1 MADNMIR
8 IGADVS
14 GVETGVAKAKKS
26 IHSLTVSVEQ
36 GGRRI
41 SAGMKPAADG
51 AAAAAA
57 GFEAADKRVERSL
70 KSMERAI
77 QRDIAMKEAGER
89 GTRRY
94 YEALAAQRGIPTA
107 ALNPFL
113 SQLDKVNGKV
123 RAGGI
128 SIAQFN
134 NALRQT
140 PAQMTDI
147 VTQLAGG
154 QNPMLIMLQQ
164 GGQLRD
170 MYGGFGNM
178 YKGLSS
184 VVTPTRLLFGSAAVA
199 AGTLAYALYQGAE
212 ESRAFRRAVILS
224 GEAAGVSAGQMQA
237 AAQNAGDITGRYTE
251 AREAVLALAS
261 SGRVAGENFESF
273 ARSIALQ
280 SEATG
285 KSVEQL
291 AAEYT
296 AIADDPLKAVARFS
310 ATYKTLNAD
319 VYEQVKALQQQGRE
333 QEAVELVQRKYAAET
348 EVMAQKVVAD
358 LGLIESAWKGIK
370 DAAAGAWDGIKSF
383 GRTGTTEEQ
392 LEKAQRELD
401 FMRKAYGPDMS
412 GSLFPSRAQA
422 QILKQESVVVAL
434 QARKAREDAEAAA
447 AGKRQQQNKNQTEGR
462 AAQDAIAERYA
473 TRDEQ
478 KQRAH
483 RENDKALEKALDGLT
498 DPKKR
503 QAAINKHARN
513 RRRINESYADKRG
526 RRGKSKT
533 EKAKFTV
540 NKTVLSQAAQ
550 FDYAGLEKRYGLP
563 KNLLAAL
570 SMQESRGNPNAR
582 SSVGAHGAF
591 QFMPA
596 TARQYRVNTA
606 SIASSADGAARK
618 MSDLLQRYK
627 GDLGKALTAYHSG
640 EGNVDKGRIGPV
652 GRKYAPEVMARM
664 GWLAGGKGE
673 ISDDPR
679 RNFVDIP
686 ISGYEKWS
694 EDFNRRA
701 AEAEAKR
708 ALEILNGNRAIG
720 EQLKLL
726 SDPTFSEWTLKQQA
740 DARARAEQADAQEDL
755 RRVSERYA
763 ETAKSMLDGQK
774 EEADQ
779 RLFEISLIGKTR
791 EEIERLTLARL
802 WDKQIAAAQKEGVP
816 SDVLAMLEQGKAE
829 GLDALTGMQRKRR
842 ESDNDWQAGLKDGI
856 TEYIE
861 SFGSMREQ
869 MENATVQTFEKMGD
883 ALAEFVAT
891 GKLDFR
897 SLTVSILQDLSK
909 MMIKMALFNAMKAAG
924 ESMSKSGGT
933 WGAVGSAI
941 VSAFGKKDGGIVQRF
956 SNGGAVWGAGTATSD
971 SIPAMLSNGEFVIN
985 AASTRRH
992 RALLEAINKN
1002 RYASG
1007 GVVGGVPSP
1016 ALFGTKPA
1024 GGLTVNLTVNVE
1036 NGGGDTEQ
1044 QVRQGVEAGMREAMR
1059 QIAKAEIADSW
1070 RIGNISHTAA
1080 KAV

>member
-107 ALNPFL
+107 ALNPVL

-178 YKGLSS
+178 FKGLSS
-184 VVTPTRLLFGSAAVA
+184 VITPARLLFGGAAAA

-237 AAQNAGDITGRYTE
+237 AAQNAGDITSRYTE

-261 SGRVAGENFESF
+261 SGRVAGENFEAF
-273 ARSIALQ
+273 ARSIVLQ

-348 EVMAQKVVAD
+348 EVMSKKVVAD
-358 LGLIESAWKGIK
+358 LGLIESAWKRIGET
-370 DAAAGAWDGIKSF
+370 ASGAWDNIKSI
-383 GRTGTTEEQ
+383 GRTDTTEEQ
-392 LEKAQRELD
+392 LARAQRELKV
-401 FMRKAYGPDMS
+401 MRMGYGASDS
-412 GSLFPSRAQA
+412 EFGWTQTPSSAQLLTKESEVLA
-422 QILKQESVVVAL
+422 LK
-434 QARKAREDAEAAA
+434 ARKAREDAAAAA
-447 AGKRQQQNKNQTEGR
+447 AGKRQQEVKNQVDGLR
-462 AAQDAIAERYA
+462 SLDAVSERYA
-473 TRDEQ
+473 TREQ
-478 KQRAH
+478 QRQRAL
-483 RENDKALEKALDGLT
+483 RENDEARKKALDGIT
-498 DPKKR
+498 DAKKR
-503 QAAINKHARN
+503 QAIIDRHAANARL
-513 RRRINESYADKRG
+513 INESYADKKG

-533 EKAKFTV
+533 EKEKFTV

-591 QFMPA
+591 QFMPD

-627 GDLGKALTAYHSG
+627 GDLVKALTAYHSG
-640 EGNVDKGRIGPV
+640 EGNVDRGRIGPI

-664 GWLAGGKGE
+664 SWLAGGKGE

-679 RNFVDIP
+679 RDFVDIP
-686 ISGYEKWS
+686 ISGYEKWH

-726 SDPTFSEWTLKQQA
+726 SDPTFGEWTLEQQA
-740 DARARAEQADAQEDL
+740 AARALAEQADEQEDL

-816 SDVLAMLEQGKAE
+816 SDVLTNLNQGKDDSM
-829 GLDALTGMQRKRR
+829 GLLSETQRKRR

-869 MENATVQTFEKMGD
+869 MENGTVQTFEKMGD

-909 MMIKMALFNAMKAAG
+909 MMIKMAIVQAMKAAV
-924 ESMSKSGGT
+924 GGYAEGGVVGGGFAT
-933 WGAVGSAI
+933 GGYTGAG
-941 VSAFGKKDGGIVQRF
+941 GKYEPAGIVHKGEVVFSQRDVR
-956 SNGGAVWGAGTATSD
+956 NHGGVAAVERLRLRG
-971 SIPAMLSNGEFVIN
+971 
-985 AASTRRH
+985 
-992 RALLEAINKN
+992 
-1002 RYASG
+1002 YADG
-1007 GVVGGVPSP
+1007 GVVGGVPFP
-1016 ALFGTKPA
+1016 ALFGAKPA

-1044 QVRQGVEAGMREAMR
+1044 QVRQGVETGMREAMR

-1070 RIGNISHTAA
+1070 RIGNISHNAA

>member
-8 IGADVS
+8 IGVDAS
-14 GVETGVAKAKKS
+14 GVEAGVEKAKKS
-26 IHSLTVSVEQ
+26 IKSLGQAAQQ
-36 GGRRI
+36 GGRQA

-51 AAAAAA
+51 AAAAAS
-57 GFEAADKRVERSL
+57 GFEEANRRMERSL
-70 KSMERAI
+70 KSMQNAI

-107 ALNPFL
+107 ALNPYL

-178 YKGLSS
+178 FRGLSS
-184 VVTPTRLLFGSAAVA
+184 VITPARLLFGGAAAA

-237 AAQNAGDITGRYTE
+237 AAQNAGDITSRYAE

-261 SGRVAGENFESF
+261 SGRVAGENFEAF
-273 ARSIALQ
+273 ARSIVLQ
-280 SEATG
+280 SEVTG

-383 GRTGTTEEQ
+383 GREKTTEELLKEAEAQ
-392 LEKAQRELD
+392 LEA
-401 FMRKAYGPDMS
+401 MRRPGYGSDMG
-412 GSLFPSRAQA
+412 GSPFPAASQA
-422 QILKQESVVVAL
+422 QILTQESLVVAL
-434 QARKAREDAEAAA
+434 QARKAREDADAAA

-473 TRDEQ
+473 TREQ
-478 KQRAH
+478 QRQRAL
-483 RENDKALEKALDGLT
+483 RENDEARKKALDGIT
-498 DPKKR
+498 DAKKR
-503 QAAINKHARN
+503 QAIIDRHAANARL
-513 RRRINESYADKRG
+513 INESYADKKG

-533 EKAKFTV
+533 EKEKFTV

-640 EGNVDKGRIGPV
+640 EGNVDRGRIGPV

-686 ISGYEKWS
+686 ISGYEKWH

-726 SDPTFSEWTLKQQA
+726 SDPTFGEWTQEQQA
-740 DARARAEQADAQEDL
+740 AARALAEQADAQEDL

-816 SDVLAMLEQGKAE
+816 SDVLTNLNQGKDDSM
-829 GLDALTGMQRKRR
+829 GLLSETQRKRR

-909 MMIKMALFNAMKAAG
+909 MLIKMAIVQAMKAAV
-924 ESMSKSGGT
+924 GG
-933 WGAVGSAI
+933 
-941 VSAFGKKDGGIVQRF
+941 
-956 SNGGAVWGAGTATSD
+956 
-971 SIPAMLSNGEFVIN
+971 
-985 AASTRRH
+985 
-992 RALLEAINKN
+992 
-1002 RYASG
+1002 YAEG
-1007 GVVGGVPSP
+1007 GVVGGGFASGGYTGAGGKYEPAGVVHKGEVVFSQRDVRNHGGVAAVERLRLRGYADGGVVGVPSP
-1016 ALFGTKPA
+1016 ALFGAKPA

-1070 RIGNISHTAA
+1070 RIGNISHNAA

>member
-184 VVTPTRLLFGSAAVA
+184 VVTPTRLLFGGAAAA

-383 GRTGTTEEQ
+383 GREKTTEELLKEAKAQ
-392 LEKAQRELD
+392 LEA
-401 FMRKAYGPDMS
+401 MRRPGYGSDMG
-412 GSLFPSRAQA
+412 GSPFPAASQA
-422 QILKQESVVVAL
+422 QILKQESLVLAL
-434 QARKAREDAEAAA
+434 EARKAREDAEAAA

-473 TRDEQ
+473 TREEQ
-478 KQRAH
+478 RQRAL
-483 RENDKALEKALDGLT
+483 RENEEARKKALDGIT
-498 DPKKR
+498 DAKER
-503 QAAINKHARN
+503 QAIIDKYATNE
-513 RRRINESYADKRG
+513 RRINESYADKR
-526 RRGKSKT
+526 KSKT

-664 GWLAGGKGE
+664 NWLAGGKGE

-679 RNFVDIP
+679 RDFVDIP

-740 DARARAEQADAQEDL
+740 DARELAEKADAQEDV

-802 WDKQIAAAQKEGVP
+802 WDKQIAAARREGAP
-816 SDVLAMLEQGKAE
+816 PDVLAMLEQGKAE
-829 GLDALTGMQRKRR
+829 SLDTLTGMQQQRR
-842 ESDNDWQAGLKDGI
+842 ESDNNWRAGLKGGVD
-856 TEYIE
+856 EYIK

-909 MMIKMALFNAMKAAG
+909 MMIKMAIVQAMKAAV
-924 ESMSKSGGT
+924 GG
-933 WGAVGSAI
+933 
-941 VSAFGKKDGGIVQRF
+941 
-956 SNGGAVWGAGTATSD
+956 
-971 SIPAMLSNGEFVIN
+971 
-985 AASTRRH
+985 
-992 RALLEAINKN
+992 
-1002 RYASG
+1002 YAEG
-1007 GVVGGVPSP
+1007 GVVGGGFASGGYTGAGGKYEPAGIVHKGEVVFSQRDVRNHGGVAAVERLRLRGYADGGVVGVPSP
-1016 ALFGTKPA
+1016 ALFGAKPA

-1070 RIGNISHTAA
+1070 RIGNISHNAA

>member
-77 QRDIAMKEAGER
+77 QRDIAIKEAGER

-178 YKGLSS
+178 FKGLSS
-184 VVTPTRLLFGSAAVA
+184 VITPARLLFGGAAAA

-348 EVMAQKVVAD
+348 EAMAQKVVAD
-358 LGLIESAWKGIK
+358 LGLIESAWKRIGET
-370 DAAAGAWDGIKSF
+370 ASGAWDNIKSI
-383 GRTGTTEEQ
+383 GRTDTTEEQ
-392 LEKAQRELD
+392 LARAQRELKV
-401 FMRKAYGPDMS
+401 MRMGYGASDS
-412 GSLFPSRAQA
+412 EFGWTQTPSSSQ
-422 QILKQESVVVAL
+422 LLTQESLVVAL
-434 QARKAREDAEAAA
+434 KARKAREDADAAA
-447 AGKRQQQNKNQTEGR
+447 AGKRQQEIKNQV
-462 AAQDAIAERYA
+462 
-473 TRDEQ
+473 
-478 KQRAH
+478 
-483 RENDKALEKALDGLT
+483 DGL
-498 DPKKR
+498 
-503 QAAINKHARN
+503 
-513 RRRINESYADKRG
+513 
-526 RRGKSKT
+526 
-533 EKAKFTV
+533 
-540 NKTVLSQAAQ
+540 
-550 FDYAGLEKRYGLP
+550 
-563 KNLLAAL
+563 
-570 SMQESRGNPNAR
+570 R
-582 SSVGAHGAF
+582 S
-591 QFMPA
+591 
-596 TARQYRVNTA
+596 
-606 SIASSADGAARK
+606 
-618 MSDLLQRYK
+618 
-627 GDLGKALTAYHSG
+627 
-640 EGNVDKGRIGPV
+640 
-652 GRKYAPEVMARM
+652 
-664 GWLAGGKGE
+664 
-673 ISDDPR
+673 
-679 RNFVDIP
+679 
-686 ISGYEKWS
+686 
-694 EDFNRRA
+694 
-701 AEAEAKR
+701 
-708 ALEILNGNRAIG
+708 
-720 EQLKLL
+720 
-726 SDPTFSEWTLKQQA
+726 
-740 DARARAEQADAQEDL
+740 
-755 RRVSERYA
+755 
-763 ETAKSMLDGQK
+763 
-774 EEADQ
+774 
-779 RLFEISLIGKTR
+779 
-791 EEIERLTLARL
+791 
-802 WDKQIAAAQKEGVP
+802 
-816 SDVLAMLEQGKAE
+816 
-829 GLDALTGMQRKRR
+829 LDA
-842 ESDNDWQAGLKDGI
+842 
-856 TEYIE
+856 
-861 SFGSMREQ
+861 
-869 MENATVQTFEKMGD
+869 V
-883 ALAEFVAT
+883 AEFVAT

-909 MMIKMALFNAMKAAG
+909 MMIKMAIVQAMKAAV
-924 ESMSKSGGT
+924 GG
-933 WGAVGSAI
+933 
-941 VSAFGKKDGGIVQRF
+941 
-956 SNGGAVWGAGTATSD
+956 
-971 SIPAMLSNGEFVIN
+971 
-985 AASTRRH
+985 
-992 RALLEAINKN
+992 
-1002 RYASG
+1002 YAEG
-1007 GVVGGVPSP
+1007 GVVGGGFASGGYTGAGGKYEPAGIVHKGEVVFSQRDVRNHGGVAAVERLRLRGYADGGVVGVPSP
-1016 ALFGTKPA
+1016 ALFGAKPA

>member
-8 IGADVS
+8 IGVDAS
-14 GVETGVAKAKKS
+14 GVEAGVEKAKKS
-26 IHSLTVSVEQ
+26 IKSLGQAAQQ
-36 GGRRI
+36 GGRQA

-51 AAAAAA
+51 AAAAAS
-57 GFEAADKRVERSL
+57 GFEEANRRMERSL
-70 KSMERAI
+70 KSMQNAI

-107 ALNPFL
+107 ALNPYL

-178 YKGLSS
+178 FRGLSS
-184 VVTPTRLLFGSAAVA
+184 VITPARLLLGGAAAA

-348 EVMAQKVVAD
+348 EVMAKKVVAD
-358 LGLIESAWKGIK
+358 LGLIESAWKRIGET
-370 DAAAGAWDGIKSF
+370 ASGAWDNIKSI
-383 GRTGTTEEQ
+383 GRTDTTEEQ
-392 LEKAQRELD
+392 LARAQRELKV
-401 FMRKAYGPDMS
+401 MRMGYGASDS
-412 GSLFPSRAQA
+412 EFGWTQTPSSAQLLTKESEVLA
-422 QILKQESVVVAL
+422 LK
-434 QARKAREDAEAAA
+434 ARKARENAEAAA

-473 TRDEQ
+473 TREQ
-478 KQRAH
+478 QRQRAL
-483 RENDKALEKALDGLT
+483 RENDEARKKALDGIT
-498 DPKKR
+498 DAKER
-503 QAAINKHARN
+503 QAIIDRHAANARL
-513 RRRINESYADKRG
+513 INESYADKKG

-640 EGNVDKGRIGPV
+640 EGNVDRGRIGPI

-686 ISGYEKWS
+686 ISGYEKWH

-701 AEAEAKR
+701 ADAEAKR

-726 SDPTFSEWTLKQQA
+726 SDPTFGEWTLEQQA
-740 DARARAEQADAQEDL
+740 AARALAEQADAQEDL

-763 ETAKSMLDGQK
+763 ETAKSMLNGQK

-816 SDVLAMLEQGKAE
+816 SDVLTNLNQGKADSM
-829 GLDALTGMQRKRR
+829 GLLSETQRKRR
-842 ESDNDWQAGLKDGI
+842 ESDNDWQAGLEDGI

-909 MMIKMALFNAMKAAG
+909 MMIKMAIVQAMKAAV
-924 ESMSKSGGT
+924 GG
-933 WGAVGSAI
+933 
-941 VSAFGKKDGGIVQRF
+941 
-956 SNGGAVWGAGTATSD
+956 
-971 SIPAMLSNGEFVIN
+971 
-985 AASTRRH
+985 
-992 RALLEAINKN
+992 
-1002 RYASG
+1002 YAEG
-1007 GVVGGVPSP
+1007 GVVGGGFASGGYTGAGGKYEPAGIVHKGEVVFSQRDVRNHGGVAAVERLRLRGYADGGVVGVPSP
-1016 ALFGTKPA
+1016 ALFGAKPA

-1044 QVRQGVEAGMREAMR
+1044 QVQQGVEAGLREAMR

-1070 RIGNISHTAA
+1070 RIGNISHNAA

>member
-8 IGADVS
+8 IGVDAS
-14 GVETGVAKAKKS
+14 GVEAGVEKAKKS
-26 IHSLTVSVEQ
+26 IKSLGQAAQQ
-36 GGRRI
+36 GGRQA

-51 AAAAAA
+51 AAAAAS
-57 GFEAADKRVERSL
+57 GFEEANRRMERSL
-70 KSMERAI
+70 KSMQNAI

-178 YKGLSS
+178 FRGLSS
-184 VVTPTRLLFGSAAVA
+184 VITPARLLFGGAAAA

-251 AREAVLALAS
+251 AREVVLALAS

-412 GSLFPSRAQA
+412 GSLFPSRARSQ
-422 QILKQESVVVAL
+422 LLTKESEVVAL
-434 QARKAREDAEAAA
+434 KARKAQEDADAAA
-447 AGKRQQQNKNQTEGR
+447 AGKRQQQNKNQTEGS

-513 RRRINESYADKRG
+513 ARRIDESYADKKG

-563 KNLLAAL
+563 KHLLAAI
-570 SMQESRGNPNAR
+570 SMQESHGNPNA
-582 SSVGAHGAF
+582 SSSAGAHGAF

-618 MSDLLQRYK
+618 MSEILQRYK
-627 GDLGKALTAYHSG
+627 VDLDKAFTAYHTC
-640 EGNVDKGRIGPV
+640 EVKVYRGRIGPV

-701 AEAEAKR
+701 AEAKAKR
-708 ALEILNGNRAIG
+708 VLEILNGNRAIG

-726 SDPTFSEWTLKQQA
+726 SDPTFGKWTLKQQA
-740 DARARAEQADAQEDL
+740 DARELAEKADAQEDL
-755 RRVSERYA
+755 RRVTERYA
-763 ETAKSMLDGQK
+763 ETAKSMLNGQK

-816 SDVLAMLEQGKAE
+816 SDVLANLNRSKADSM
-829 GLDALTGMQRKRR
+829 GLLSETQRKRR
-842 ESDNDWQAGLKDGI
+842 ESDNDWQAGLKGGVD
-856 TEYIE
+856 EYIK
-861 SFGSMREQ
+861 SFGSVREQ

-909 MMIKMALFNAMKAAG
+909 MMIKMAIVQAMKAALG
-924 ESMSKSGGT
+924 Y
-933 WGAVGSAI
+933 
-941 VSAFGKKDGGIVQRF
+941 
-956 SNGGAVWGAGTATSD
+956 SD
-971 SIPAMLSNGEFVIN
+971 
-985 AASTRRH
+985 
-992 RALLEAINKN
+992 
-1002 RYASG
+1002 G
-1007 GVVGGVPSP
+1007 GVVEGSSAASVPATGFDNLFATGGYTGAGGKYEPAGIVHKGEVVFSQRDVRNHGGVAAVERLRLRGYADGGVVGVPSP
-1016 ALFGTKPA
+1016 ALFGAKPA
-1024 GGLTVNLTVNVE
+1024 AGLTVNLTVNVE

-1059 QIAKAEIADSW
+1059 QIAQAEIADSW
-1070 RIGNISHTAA
+1070 RIGNISHNAA

>member
-14 GVETGVAKAKKS
+14 GVETGVEKAKKS

-178 YKGLSS
+178 FKGLSS
-184 VVTPTRLLFGSAAVA
+184 VVTPARLLFGGAAAA

-224 GEAAGVSAGQMQA
+224 GEAAGVSAGRMQA

-348 EVMAQKVVAD
+348 EVMAQKVVDD
-358 LGLIESAWKGIK
+358 LGLIESAWKRIGET
-370 DAAAGAWDGIKSF
+370 ASGAWDNIKSI
-383 GRTGTTEEQ
+383 GRTDTTEEQ
-392 LEKAQRELD
+392 LARAQRELKV
-401 FMRKAYGPDMS
+401 MRMGYGASDS
-412 GSLFPSRAQA
+412 EFGWTQTPSSAQLLTKESEVLA
-422 QILKQESVVVAL
+422 LK
-434 QARKAREDAEAAA
+434 ARKAREDAAAAA
-447 AGKRQQQNKNQTEGR
+447 AGKRQQEVKNQVDGLR
-462 AAQDAIAERYA
+462 SLDAVSERYA
-473 TRDEQ
+473 TREQ
-478 KQRAH
+478 QRQRAL
-483 RENDKALEKALDGLT
+483 RENDEARKKALDGIT
-498 DPKKR
+498 DAKKR
-503 QAAINKHARN
+503 QAIIDRHAANARL
-513 RRRINESYADKRG
+513 INESYADKKG

-533 EKAKFTV
+533 EKEKFTV

-640 EGNVDKGRIGPV
+640 EGNVDRGRIGPV

-664 GWLAGGKGE
+664 SWLAGGKGE

-686 ISGYEKWS
+686 ISGYEKWH

-701 AEAEAKR
+701 ADAEAKR
-708 ALEILNGNRAIG
+708 ALEVLNGNRAIG

-726 SDPTFSEWTLKQQA
+726 SDPTFGEWTQEQQA
-740 DARARAEQADAQEDL
+740 AARALAEQADAQEDL

-816 SDVLAMLEQGKAE
+816 SDVLANLNQGKADSM
-829 GLDALTGMQRKRR
+829 GLLAETQRKRR

-909 MMIKMALFNAMKAAG
+909 MMIKMAIVQAMKAAV
-924 ESMSKSGGT
+924 GGY
-933 WGAVGSAI
+933 V
-941 VSAFGKKDGGIVQRF
+941 
-956 SNGGAVWGAGTATSD
+956 
-971 SIPAMLSNGEFVIN
+971 E
-985 AASTRRH
+985 
-992 RALLEAINKN
+992 
-1002 RYASG
+1002 G
-1007 GVVGGVPSP
+1007 GVVGGGFATGGYTGAGGKYEPAGIVHKGEVVFSQRDVRNHGGVAAVERLRLRGYADGGVVGVPSP
-1016 ALFGTKPA
+1016 ALFGAKPA

-1059 QIAKAEIADSW
+1059 QIAQAAIADSW
-1070 RIGNISHTAA
+1070 RIGNISHNAA

>member
-184 VVTPTRLLFGSAAVA
+184 VVTPTRLLFGGAAAA

-348 EVMAQKVVAD
+348 EAMAQKVVAD

-383 GRTGTTEEQ
+383 GREKTTEELLKEAEAQ
-392 LEKAQRELD
+392 LEA
-401 FMRKAYGPDMS
+401 MRRPGYGSDMG
-412 GSLFPSRAQA
+412 GSPFPAASQA

-434 QARKAREDAEAAA
+434 QARKAREDAAAAA

-478 KQRAH
+478 RQRAH

-503 QAAINKHARN
+503 KAAINKHARN
-513 RRRINESYADKRG
+513 ARRIDESYADKRG

-640 EGNVDKGRIGPV
+640 EGNVDKGRIGPI

-708 ALEILNGNRAIG
+708 VLEILNGNRAIG

-726 SDPTFSEWTLKQQA
+726 SDPTFGEWTLKQQA
-740 DARARAEQADAQEDL
+740 DARELAEKADAQEDL

-802 WDKQIAAAQKEGVP
+802 WDKQIAAARREGAP
-816 SDVLAMLEQGKAE
+816 PDVLAMLEQGKAE
-829 GLDALTGMQRKRR
+829 GLDTLAGMQQQRR
-842 ESDNDWQAGLKDGI
+842 ESDNNWRAGLKGGVD
-856 TEYIE
+856 EYIK
-861 SFGSMREQ
+861 SFGSVREQ

-909 MMIKMALFNAMKAAG
+909 MMIKMAIVQAMKAALG
-924 ESMSKSGGT
+924 Y
-933 WGAVGSAI
+933 
-941 VSAFGKKDGGIVQRF
+941 
-956 SNGGAVWGAGTATSD
+956 SD
-971 SIPAMLSNGEFVIN
+971 
-985 AASTRRH
+985 
-992 RALLEAINKN
+992 
-1002 RYASG
+1002 G
-1007 GVVGGVPSP
+1007 GVVEGSSAASVPASTGLDNLFSSGGYTGAGGKYEPAGIVHKGEVVFSQRDVRNHGGVAAVERLRLRGYADGGVVGVPSP
-1016 ALFGTKPA
+1016 ALFGAKPA

-1070 RIGNISHTAA
+1070 RIGNISHNAA

>member
-178 YKGLSS
+178 LKGLSS
-184 VVTPTRLLFGSAAVA
+184 VVTPTRLLFGGAAAA

-348 EVMAQKVVAD
+348 EAMAQKVVAD

-383 GRTGTTEEQ
+383 GREKTTEELLKEAEAQ
-392 LEKAQRELD
+392 LEA
-401 FMRKAYGPDMS
+401 MRRPGYGSDMG
-412 GSLFPSRAQA
+412 GSPFPAASQA

-483 RENDKALEKALDGLT
+483 RENNKALEKALDGLT

-526 RRGKSKT
+526 RRAKSKT

-640 EGNVDKGRIGPV
+640 EGNVDKGRIGPI

-726 SDPTFSEWTLKQQA
+726 SDPTFGEWTLKQQA
-740 DARARAEQADAQEDL
+740 DARELAEKADAQDSL
-755 RRVSERYA
+755 
-763 ETAKSMLDGQK
+763 TATSKKYSDIVKQMTDDSKDKLD
-774 EEADQ
+774 D

-791 EEIERLTLARL
+791 EEIEKLTLARL
-802 WDKQIAAAQKEGVP
+802 WDRQIAKAREEGAP
-816 SDVLAMLEQGKAE
+816 LESIDLLERGKAE
-829 GLDALTGMQRKRR
+829 GMSNLSQMQKARTD
-842 ESDNDWQAGLKDGI
+842 SDNDWRGGIESGLKS
-856 TEYIE
+856 YID
-861 SFGSMREQ
+861 SFGTMRQE
-869 MENATVQTFEKMGD
+869 MENATVQTFDKMGD
-883 ALAEFVAT
+883 ALADFVAT

-909 MMIKMALFNAMKAAG
+909 MLIKMAIVNAMKSA
-924 ESMSKSGGT
+924 MSAWGG
-933 WGAVGSAI
+933 GGL
-941 VSAFGKKDGGIVQRF
+941 KDGGVVQQF

-1007 GVVGGVPSP
+1007 GVVGVAPQVA
-1016 ALFGTKPA
+1016 ALGGGT
-1024 GGLTVNLTVNVE
+1024 GGMTVNITINRDGSSDSSVDGDVEMAKQLGAALPAMIENWFVNNVVRV
-1036 NGGGDTEQ
+1036 GGRYYGS
-1044 QVRQGVEAGMREAMR
+1044 R
-1059 QIAKAEIADSW
+1059 
-1070 RIGNISHTAA
+1070 
-1080 KAV
+1080 

>member
-8 IGADVS
+8 IGVDAS
-14 GVETGVAKAKKS
+14 GVETGVEKAKKS
-26 IHSLTVSVEQ
+26 IKSLGQAAQQ
-36 GGRRI
+36 GGRQA

-51 AAAAAA
+51 AAAAAS
-57 GFEAADKRVERSL
+57 GFEEANRRMERSL
-70 KSMERAI
+70 KSMQNAI

-107 ALNPFL
+107 ALNPYL

-178 YKGLSS
+178 FKGLSS
-184 VVTPTRLLFGSAAVA
+184 VITPARLLFGGAAAA

-348 EVMAQKVVAD
+348 EAMAQKVVAD
-358 LGLIESAWKGIK
+358 LGLIESAWKRIGET
-370 DAAAGAWDGIKSF
+370 ASGAWDNIKSI
-383 GRTGTTEEQ
+383 GRTDTTEEQ
-392 LEKAQRELD
+392 LARAQRELKV
-401 FMRKAYGPDMS
+401 MRMGYGASDS
-412 GSLFPSRAQA
+412 EFGWTQTPSSAQLLTKESEVLA
-422 QILKQESVVVAL
+422 LK
-434 QARKAREDAEAAA
+434 ARKAREDAAAAA
-447 AGKRQQQNKNQTEGR
+447 AGKRQQQIKNQTEGL

-473 TRDEQ
+473 TREQ
-478 KQRAH
+478 QWQRAL
-483 RENDKALEKALDGLT
+483 RENDEARKKALDGIT
-498 DPKKR
+498 DAKER
-503 QAAINKHARN
+503 QAIIDRHAANARL
-513 RRRINESYADKRG
+513 INESYADKKG

-570 SMQESRGNPNAR
+570 SMQESHGNPNAS

-627 GDLGKALTAYHSG
+627 GDLGKALTAYYSG
-640 EGNVDKGRIGPV
+640 EGNVDRGRIGPI

-664 GWLAGGKGE
+664 NWLAGGKGE

-686 ISGYEKWS
+686 ISGYEKWH

-701 AEAEAKR
+701 ADAEAKR

-726 SDPTFSEWTLKQQA
+726 SDPTFGEWTQEQQA
-740 DARARAEQADAQEDL
+740 AARALAEQADAQEDL

-816 SDVLAMLEQGKAE
+816 SDVLANLNQGKADSM
-829 GLDALTGMQRKRR
+829 GLLAETQRKRR
-842 ESDNDWQAGLKDGI
+842 ESANDWQAGLKDGI

-909 MMIKMALFNAMKAAG
+909 MMIKMAIVQAMKAAV
-924 ESMSKSGGT
+924 GG
-933 WGAVGSAI
+933 
-941 VSAFGKKDGGIVQRF
+941 
-956 SNGGAVWGAGTATSD
+956 
-971 SIPAMLSNGEFVIN
+971 
-985 AASTRRH
+985 
-992 RALLEAINKN
+992 
-1002 RYASG
+1002 YAEG
-1007 GVVGGVPSP
+1007 GVVGGGFASGGYTGAGGKYEPAGVVHKGEVVFSQRDVRNHGGVAAVERLRLRGYADGGVVGVPSP
-1016 ALFGTKPA
+1016 ALFGAKPA
-1024 GGLTVNLTVNVE
+1024 AGLTVNLTVNVE

-1070 RIGNISHTAA
+1070 RIGNISHNAA

>member
-8 IGADVS
+8 IGVDAS
-14 GVETGVAKAKKS
+14 GVETGVEKAKKS

-178 YKGLSS
+178 LNGLSS
-184 VVTPTRLLFGSAAVA
+184 VVTPARLLFGSAAAA

-348 EVMAQKVVAD
+348 EAMAQKVVAD

-383 GRTGTTEEQ
+383 GREKTTEELLKEAKAQ
-392 LEKAQRELD
+392 LEA
-401 FMRKAYGPDMS
+401 MRRPGYGSDMG
-412 GSLFPSRAQA
+412 GSPFPAASQA
-422 QILKQESVVVAL
+422 QILKQESRVLAL
-434 QARKAREDAEAAA
+434 EARKAREDADAAT

-462 AAQDAIAERYA
+462 AAQDAIAQRYA

-483 RENDKALEKALDGLT
+483 QENDDALEKALDGLT

-503 QAAINKHARN
+503 KAAIDEHATN

-591 QFMPA
+591 QFMPD

-640 EGNVDKGRIGPV
+640 EGNVDKGRIGPI

-664 GWLAGGKGE
+664 NWLAGGKGE

-679 RNFVDIP
+679 RDFVDIP

-694 EDFNRRA
+694 EEFNRRA

-708 ALEILNGNRAIG
+708 VLEILNGNRAIG

-726 SDPTFSEWTLKQQA
+726 SDPTFGKWTLKQQA
-740 DARARAEQADAQEDL
+740 DARELAEKADAQEDL

-802 WDKQIAAAQKEGVP
+802 WDKQIAAARREGAP

-829 GLDALTGMQRKRR
+829 SLDTLAGMQKQQR
-842 ESDNDWQAGLKDGI
+842 ESDNNWQAGLKGGVN
-856 TEYIE
+856 EYIK

-909 MMIKMALFNAMKAAG
+909 MLIKMAIVQAMKAALG
-924 ESMSKSGGT
+924 YSDGGVVEGSSAASVPASTGLDNLFSSGGYT
-933 WGAVGSAI
+933 GAG
-941 VSAFGKKDGGIVQRF
+941 GKYEPAGIVHKGEVVFSQRDVR
-956 SNGGAVWGAGTATSD
+956 NHGGVAAVERLRLRG
-971 SIPAMLSNGEFVIN
+971 
-985 AASTRRH
+985 
-992 RALLEAINKN
+992 
-1002 RYASG
+1002 YADG

-1016 ALFGTKPA
+1016 ALFGAKPA

-1044 QVRQGVEAGMREAMR
+1044 QVRQGVEAGLREAMR

-1070 RIGNISHTAA
+1070 RIGNISHNAA

>member
-14 GVETGVAKAKKS
+14 GVETGVEKAKKS

-178 YKGLSS
+178 LNGLSS
-184 VVTPTRLLFGSAAVA
+184 VVTPARLLFGGAAAA

-224 GEAAGVSAGQMQA
+224 GEAAGVSAGRMQA

-348 EVMAQKVVAD
+348 EAMAQKVVAD
-358 LGLIESAWKGIK
+358 LGLIESAWKRIGET
-370 DAAAGAWDGIKSF
+370 ASGAWDNIKSI
-383 GRTGTTEEQ
+383 GRTDTTEEK
-392 LEKAQRELD
+392 LARAQRELKV
-401 FMRKAYGPDMS
+401 MRMGYGASDS
-412 GSLFPSRAQA
+412 EFGWTQTPSSAQLLTKESEVLA
-422 QILKQESVVVAL
+422 LK
-434 QARKAREDAEAAA
+434 ARKAREDAAAAA
-447 AGKRQQQNKNQTEGR
+447 AGKRQQEVKNQVDGLR
-462 AAQDAIAERYA
+462 SLDAVSERYA
-473 TRDEQ
+473 TREQ
-478 KQRAH
+478 QRQRAL
-483 RENDKALEKALDGLT
+483 RENDEARKKALDGIT
-498 DPKKR
+498 DAKKR
-503 QAAINKHARN
+503 QAIIDRHAANARL
-513 RRRINESYADKRG
+513 INESYADKKG

-540 NKTVLSQAAQ
+540 NKTVLAQAAQ

-640 EGNVDKGRIGPV
+640 EGNVDRGRIGPV

-664 GWLAGGKGE
+664 NWLAGGKGE

-686 ISGYEKWS
+686 ISGYEKWH

-701 AEAEAKR
+701 ADAEAKR
-708 ALEILNGNRAIG
+708 ALEVLNGNRAIG

-726 SDPTFSEWTLKQQA
+726 SDPTFGEWTQEQQA
-740 DARARAEQADAQEDL
+740 AARALAEQADAQEDL

-816 SDVLAMLEQGKAE
+816 SDVLANLNQGKADSM
-829 GLDALTGMQRKRR
+829 GLLAETQRKRR

-909 MMIKMALFNAMKAAG
+909 MMIKMAIVQAMKAAV
-924 ESMSKSGGT
+924 GGY
-933 WGAVGSAI
+933 V
-941 VSAFGKKDGGIVQRF
+941 
-956 SNGGAVWGAGTATSD
+956 
-971 SIPAMLSNGEFVIN
+971 E
-985 AASTRRH
+985 
-992 RALLEAINKN
+992 
-1002 RYASG
+1002 G
-1007 GVVGGVPSP
+1007 GVVGGGFATGGYTGAGGKYEPAGIVHKGEVVFSQRDVRNHGGVAAVERLRLRGYADGGVVGVPSP

-1044 QVRQGVEAGMREAMR
+1044 QVQQGVEAGLREAMR

-1070 RIGNISHTAA
+1070 RIGNISHNAA

>member
-8 IGADVS
+8 IGVDAS
-14 GVETGVAKAKKS
+14 GVETGVEKAKKS

-184 VVTPTRLLFGSAAVA
+184 VITPTRLLFGGAAVA

-358 LGLIESAWKGIK
+358 LGLIESAWKRIGET
-370 DAAAGAWDGIKSF
+370 ASGAWDNIKSI
-383 GRTGTTEEQ
+383 GRTDTTEEQ
-392 LEKAQRELD
+392 LARAQRELKV
-401 FMRKAYGPDMS
+401 MRMGYGASDS
-412 GSLFPSRAQA
+412 EFGWTQTPSSSQ
-422 QILKQESVVVAL
+422 LLTQESVVLAL
-434 QARKAREDAEAAA
+434 KARKAREDAAAAA
-447 AGKRQQQNKNQTEGR
+447 AGKRQQEVKNQVDGLR
-462 AAQDAIAERYA
+462 SLDAVSERYA
-473 TRDEQ
+473 TREQ
-478 KQRAH
+478 QRQRAL
-483 RENDKALEKALDGLT
+483 RENDEARKKALDGIT
-498 DPKKR
+498 DAKKR
-503 QAAINKHARN
+503 QAIIDRHAANARL
-513 RRRINESYADKRG
+513 INESYADKKG
-526 RRGKSKT
+526 RRRKSKT

-627 GDLGKALTAYHSG
+627 GDLSKALTAYHSG
-640 EGNVDKGRIGPV
+640 EGNVDRGRIGPI

-664 GWLAGGKGE
+664 NWLAGGKGE

-679 RNFVDIP
+679 RDFVDIP
-686 ISGYEKWS
+686 ISGYEKWH
-694 EDFNRRA
+694 EEFTRRA
-701 AEAEAKR
+701 ADAEAKR
-708 ALEILNGNRAIG
+708 ALEVLNGNRAIG

-726 SDPTFSEWTLKQQA
+726 SDPTFGEWTQEQQA
-740 DARARAEQADAQEDL
+740 AARALAEQADAQEDL

-816 SDVLAMLEQGKAE
+816 SDVLANLNQGKADSM
-829 GLDALTGMQRKRR
+829 GLLAETQRKRR
-842 ESDNDWQAGLKDGI
+842 ESDNNWQAGLKDGI

-909 MMIKMALFNAMKAAG
+909 MMIKMAIVQAMKAAV
-924 ESMSKSGGT
+924 GG
-933 WGAVGSAI
+933 
-941 VSAFGKKDGGIVQRF
+941 
-956 SNGGAVWGAGTATSD
+956 
-971 SIPAMLSNGEFVIN
+971 
-985 AASTRRH
+985 
-992 RALLEAINKN
+992 
-1002 RYASG
+1002 YAEG
-1007 GVVGGVPSP
+1007 GVVGGGFASGGYTGAGGKYEPAGVVHKGEVVFSQRDVRNHGGVAAVERLRLRGYADGGVVGVPSP
-1016 ALFGTKPA
+1016 ALFGAKPA

-1070 RIGNISHTAA
+1070 RIGNISHNAA

>member
-184 VVTPTRLLFGSAAVA
+184 VVTPTRLLFGGAAAA
-199 AGTLAYALYQGAE
+199 AGALAYALHQGAE

-348 EVMAQKVVAD
+348 EAMAQKVVAD

-383 GRTGTTEEQ
+383 GREKTTEELLKEAEAQ
-392 LEKAQRELD
+392 LEA
-401 FMRKAYGPDMS
+401 MRRPGYGSDMG
-412 GSLFPSRAQA
+412 GSPFPAASQA
-422 QILKQESVVVAL
+422 QILKQESKVVAL
-434 QARKAREDAEAAA
+434 QARKAREDADAAA
-447 AGKRQQQNKNQTEGR
+447 AGKRQQQNKNQTEGS

-473 TRDEQ
+473 TPDEQ
-478 KQRAH
+478 RKRAH
-483 RENDKALEKALDGLT
+483 WENDKALEKALDGLT
-498 DPKKR
+498 DAKKR

-513 RRRINESYADKRG
+513 RRRINESYADKRHG
-526 RRGKSKT
+526 RGKSKT

-627 GDLGKALTAYHSG
+627 GDLSKALTAYHSG
-640 EGNVDKGRIGPV
+640 EGNVDRGRIGPI

-679 RNFVDIP
+679 RDFVDIP
-686 ISGYEKWS
+686 ISGYEKWH

-720 EQLKLL
+720 EQLM
-726 SDPTFSEWTLKQQA
+726 SDPTFGEWTLKQQA

-755 RRVSERYA
+755 RRVTERYA

-816 SDVLAMLEQGKAE
+816 SDVLANLNQGKADSM
-829 GLDALTGMQRKRR
+829 GLLSETQRKRR
-842 ESDNDWQAGLKDGI
+842 ESANDWRVGLKDGI

-909 MMIKMALFNAMKAAG
+909 MMIKMAIVQAMKAAV
-924 ESMSKSGGT
+924 GG
-933 WGAVGSAI
+933 
-941 VSAFGKKDGGIVQRF
+941 
-956 SNGGAVWGAGTATSD
+956 
-971 SIPAMLSNGEFVIN
+971 
-985 AASTRRH
+985 
-992 RALLEAINKN
+992 
-1002 RYASG
+1002 YAEG
-1007 GVVGGVPSP
+1007 GVVGGGFASGGYTGAGGKYEPAGIVHKGEVVFSQRDVRNHGGVAAVERLRLRGYADGGVVGVPSP
-1016 ALFGTKPA
+1016 ALFGAKPA

-1059 QIAKAEIADSW
+1059 QIAQAEIADSW

>member
-184 VVTPTRLLFGSAAVA
+184 VVTPTRLLFGSAAAA

-383 GRTGTTEEQ
+383 GREKTTEELLKEAKAQ
-392 LEKAQRELD
+392 LEA
-401 FMRKAYGPDMS
+401 MRRPGYGSDMG
-412 GSLFPSRAQA
+412 GSPFPAASQA
-422 QILKQESVVVAL
+422 QILKQESLVLAL
-434 QARKAREDAEAAA
+434 EARKAREDAEAAA

-473 TRDEQ
+473 TREEQ
-478 KQRAH
+478 RQRAL
-483 RENDKALEKALDGLT
+483 RENEEARKKALDGIT
-498 DPKKR
+498 DAKER
-503 QAAINKHARN
+503 QAIIDKYATNE
-513 RRRINESYADKRG
+513 RRINESYADKR
-526 RRGKSKT
+526 KSKT
-533 EKAKFTV
+533 EKEKFTV
-540 NKTVLSQAAQ
+540 NRTVLSQAAQ

-563 KNLLAAL
+563 KHLLAAL
-570 SMQESRGNPNAR
+570 SMQESRGNLNAR

-627 GDLGKALTAYHSG
+627 GDLDKALTAYHSG

-664 GWLAGGKGE
+664 NWLAGGKGE

-679 RNFVDIP
+679 RDFVDIP
-686 ISGYEKWS
+686 VSGYEKWH

-701 AEAEAKR
+701 ADAEAKR
-708 ALEILNGNRAIG
+708 ALEVLNGNRAIG

-802 WDKQIAAAQKEGVP
+802 WDKQIAAARREGAP
-816 SDVLAMLEQGKAE
+816 PDVLAMLEQGKAE
-829 GLDALTGMQRKRR
+829 GLDTLAGMQKQQR
-842 ESDNDWQAGLKDGI
+842 ESDNNWQAGLKGGVD
-856 TEYIE
+856 EYIK

-909 MMIKMALFNAMKAAG
+909 IMIKMALFNAMKAAG

-1016 ALFGTKPA
+1016 ALFGAKPA

>member
-8 IGADVS
+8 IGVDAS
-14 GVETGVAKAKKS
+14 GVEVGVEKAKKS

-178 YKGLSS
+178 FKGLSS
-184 VVTPTRLLFGSAAVA
+184 VITPARLLFGGVAAA

-285 KSVEQL
+285 KSIEQL

-358 LGLIESAWKGIK
+358 LGLIESAWKRIGET
-370 DAAAGAWDGIKSF
+370 ASGAWDNIKSI
-383 GRTGTTEEQ
+383 GRTDTTEEQ
-392 LEKAQRELD
+392 LARAQRELKV
-401 FMRKAYGPDMS
+401 MRMGYGASDS
-412 GSLFPSRAQA
+412 EFGWTQTPSSSQ
-422 QILKQESVVVAL
+422 LLTQESVVLAL
-434 QARKAREDAEAAA
+434 KARKAREDAAAAA
-447 AGKRQQQNKNQTEGR
+447 AGKRQQEVKNQVDGLR
-462 AAQDAIAERYA
+462 SLDAVSERYA
-473 TRDEQ
+473 TREQ
-478 KQRAH
+478 QRQRAL
-483 RENDKALEKALDGLT
+483 RENDEARKKALDGIT
-498 DPKKR
+498 DAKKR
-503 QAAINKHARN
+503 QAIIDRHAANARL
-513 RRRINESYADKRG
+513 INESYTDKKG

-540 NKTVLSQAAQ
+540 NKTVLAQAAQ

-640 EGNVDKGRIGPV
+640 EGNVDRGRIGPV

-664 GWLAGGKGE
+664 NWLAGGKGE

-686 ISGYEKWS
+686 ISGYEKWH

-726 SDPTFSEWTLKQQA
+726 SDPTFGEWTQEQQA
-740 DARARAEQADAQEDL
+740 AARALAEQADAQEDL

-802 WDKQIAAAQKEGVP
+802 WDKQIASAQKEGVP
-816 SDVLAMLEQGKAE
+816 FDVLTNLNQGKADSM
-829 GLDALTGMQRKRR
+829 GLLSETQRKRR

-909 MMIKMALFNAMKAAG
+909 MLIKMAIVQAMKAAV
-924 ESMSKSGGT
+924 GG
-933 WGAVGSAI
+933 
-941 VSAFGKKDGGIVQRF
+941 
-956 SNGGAVWGAGTATSD
+956 
-971 SIPAMLSNGEFVIN
+971 
-985 AASTRRH
+985 
-992 RALLEAINKN
+992 
-1002 RYASG
+1002 YAEG
-1007 GVVGGVPSP
+1007 GVVGGGFASGGYTGAGGKYEPAGIVHKGEVVFSQRDVRNHGGVAAVERLRLRGYADGGVVGVPSP
-1016 ALFGTKPA
+1016 ALFGAKPA

-1044 QVRQGVEAGMREAMR
+1044 QVQQGVEAGLREAMR

-1070 RIGNISHTAA
+1070 RIGNISHNAA

>member
-8 IGADVS
+8 IGVDAS
-14 GVETGVAKAKKS
+14 GVEAGVEKAKKS
-26 IHSLTVSVEQ
+26 IKSLGQAAQQ
-36 GGRRI
+36 GGRQA

-51 AAAAAA
+51 AAAAAS
-57 GFEAADKRVERSL
+57 GFEEANRRMERSL
-70 KSMERAI
+70 KSMQNAI

-178 YKGLSS
+178 FRGLSS
-184 VVTPTRLLFGSAAVA
+184 VVTPARLLLGGAAAA

-348 EVMAQKVVAD
+348 EVMAKKVVAD
-358 LGLIESAWKGIK
+358 LGLIESAWKRIGET
-370 DAAAGAWDGIKSF
+370 ASGAWDNIKSI
-383 GRTGTTEEQ
+383 GRTDTTEEQ
-392 LEKAQRELD
+392 LARAQRELKV
-401 FMRKAYGPDMS
+401 MRMGYGASDS
-412 GSLFPSRAQA
+412 EFGWTQTPSSAQLLTKESEVLA
-422 QILKQESVVVAL
+422 LK
-434 QARKAREDAEAAA
+434 ARKARENAEAAA

-478 KQRAH
+478 QKRAH
-483 RENDKALEKALDGLT
+483 QENDKALEKALDGLT

-503 QAAINKHARN
+503 KAAINKHARIA
-513 RRRINESYADKRG
+513 RRIDESYADNRG

-627 GDLGKALTAYHSG
+627 GDLSKALTAYHSG
-640 EGNVDKGRIGPV
+640 EGNVDRGRIGPI

-664 GWLAGGKGE
+664 NWLAGGKGE

-679 RNFVDIP
+679 RDFVDIP
-686 ISGYEKWS
+686 ISGYEKWH

-726 SDPTFSEWTLKQQA
+726 SDPTFGEWTLEQQSA
-740 DARARAEQADAQEDL
+740 ARALAEQADAQEDL

-816 SDVLAMLEQGKAE
+816 SDVLTNLNQGKADSM
-829 GLDALTGMQRKRR
+829 GLLSETQRKRR
-842 ESDNDWQAGLKDGI
+842 ESDNNWQAGLEDGI

-909 MMIKMALFNAMKAAG
+909 MMIKMAIVQAMKAALG
-924 ESMSKSGGT
+924 Y
-933 WGAVGSAI
+933 
-941 VSAFGKKDGGIVQRF
+941 
-956 SNGGAVWGAGTATSD
+956 SD
-971 SIPAMLSNGEFVIN
+971 
-985 AASTRRH
+985 
-992 RALLEAINKN
+992 
-1002 RYASG
+1002 G
-1007 GVVGGVPSP
+1007 GVVESSSAASVPATSFDNLFATGGYTGAGGKYEPAGIVHKGEVVFSQRDVRNHGGVAAVERLRLRGYADGGVVGVPSP
-1016 ALFGTKPA
+1016 ALFGAKPA

-1070 RIGNISHTAA
+1070 RIGNISHNAA

>member
-8 IGADVS
+8 IGVDAS
-14 GVETGVAKAKKS
+14 GVEVGVEKAKKS

-70 KSMERAI
+70 KSMEKAI

-94 YEALAAQRGIPTA
+94 YEALAVQRGIPTA
-107 ALNPFL
+107 ALNPYL
-113 SQLDKVNGKV
+113 SQLDKVNAKV

-178 YKGLSS
+178 FKGLSS
-184 VVTPTRLLFGSAAVA
+184 VITPARLLFGGAAAA

-224 GEAAGVSAGQMQA
+224 GEAAGVSAGRMQA

-333 QEAVELVQRKYAAET
+333 QEAVELVQRRYAAET

-383 GRTGTTEEQ
+383 GREKTTEELLKEAKAQ
-392 LEKAQRELD
+392 LEA
-401 FMRKAYGPDMS
+401 MRHPGYGSDMG
-412 GSLFPSRAQA
+412 GSPFPAASQA

-434 QARKAREDAEAAA
+434 QARKAREDAAAA
-447 AGKRQQQNKNQTEGR
+447 SAGKRQQEVKNQVDGLR
-462 AAQDAIAERYA
+462 SLDAVSERYA
-473 TRDEQ
+473 TREQ
-478 KQRAH
+478 QRQRAL
-483 RENDKALEKALDGLT
+483 RENDEARKKALDGIT
-498 DPKKR
+498 DAKKR
-503 QAAINKHARN
+503 QAIIDRHAANTRL
-513 RRRINESYADKRG
+513 INESYADKKG

-533 EKAKFTV
+533 EKEKFTV

-550 FDYAGLEKRYGLP
+550 FDYAGLEKDNRLP
-563 KNLLAAL
+563 KHLLAAM

-582 SSVGAHGAF
+582 SPVGADGVF

-596 TARQYRVNTA
+596 TARQYRVNTR

-618 MSDLLQRYK
+618 MSDLLRRYK
-627 GDLGKALTAYHSG
+627 GDLDKALTAYHSG
-640 EGNVDKGRIGPV
+640 ERNVDRGTIGPV
-652 GRKYAPEVMARM
+652 GRRYAAEVKARM
-664 GWLAGGKGE
+664 NWLAGGKGE

-679 RNFVDIP
+679 RDFVDIP
-686 ISGYEKWS
+686 ISGYEKWH
-694 EDFNRRA
+694 EEFAQRA
-701 AEAEAKR
+701 ADAEAKR
-708 ALEILNGNRAIG
+708 ALEVLNGNRAIG

-726 SDPTFSEWTLKQQA
+726 SDPTFGEWTQEQQA
-740 DARARAEQADAQEDL
+740 AARALAEQADAQEDL
-755 RRVSERYA
+755 RRVSGRYA

-816 SDVLAMLEQGKAE
+816 SDVLTNLNQGKADSM
-829 GLDALTGMQRKRR
+829 GLLSETQRKRR

-909 MMIKMALFNAMKAAG
+909 MMIKMAIVQAMKAAV
-924 ESMSKSGGT
+924 GG
-933 WGAVGSAI
+933 
-941 VSAFGKKDGGIVQRF
+941 
-956 SNGGAVWGAGTATSD
+956 
-971 SIPAMLSNGEFVIN
+971 
-985 AASTRRH
+985 
-992 RALLEAINKN
+992 
-1002 RYASG
+1002 YAEG
-1007 GVVGGVPSP
+1007 GVVGGGFASGGYTGAGGKYEPAGIVHKGEVVFSQRDVRNHGGVAAVERLRLRGYADGGVIGVPSP
-1016 ALFGTKPA
+1016 ALFGAKPA

-1044 QVRQGVEAGMREAMR
+1044 QVRQGVEAGLREAMR

-1070 RIGNISHTAA
+1070 RIGNISHNAA

>member
-8 IGADVS
+8 IGVDAS
-14 GVETGVAKAKKS
+14 GVEVGVEKAKKS
-26 IHSLTVSVEQ
+26 IKSLGQAAQQ
-36 GGRRI
+36 GGRQA

-70 KSMERAI
+70 KSMEKAI

-348 EVMAQKVVAD
+348 EAMAQKVVAD

-383 GRTGTTEEQ
+383 GREKTTEELLKEAEAQ
-392 LEKAQRELD
+392 LEA
-401 FMRKAYGPDMS
+401 MRRPGYGSDMG
-412 GSLFPSRAQA
+412 GSPFPAASQA
-422 QILKQESVVVAL
+422 QILTQESRVLAL
-434 QARKAREDAEAAA
+434 RARKAQEDADAAA

-473 TRDEQ
+473 PRDEQ
-478 KQRAH
+478 RQRAH
-483 RENDKALEKALDGLT
+483 RENDKALEKALDGIT

-503 QAAINKHARN
+503 KAAIDKHARN
-513 RRRINESYADKRG
+513 ARRIDESYADKR
-526 RRGKSKT
+526 SKT

-563 KNLLAAL
+563 KNLLAAI
-570 SMQESRGNPNAR
+570 SMQESHGNPNA
-582 SSVGAHGAF
+582 SSSAGAHGAF

-640 EGNVDKGRIGPV
+640 EGKVDRGRIGPI

-664 GWLAGGKGE
+664 NWLAGGKGE
-673 ISDDPR
+673 ISNDPR
-679 RNFVDIP
+679 RDFVDIP
-686 ISGYEKWS
+686 VSGYEKWH

-701 AEAEAKR
+701 ADAEAKR
-708 ALEILNGNRAIG
+708 ALEILNGNRAID

-726 SDPTFSEWTLKQQA
+726 SDPTFGEWTLKQQA
-740 DARARAEQADAQEDL
+740 DARELAEKADAQEDL

-816 SDVLAMLEQGKAE
+816 SDVLTNLNQGKADSM
-829 GLDALTGMQRKRR
+829 GLLSETQRKRR
-842 ESDNDWQAGLKDGI
+842 ESDNDWQAGLEDGI

-909 MMIKMALFNAMKAAG
+909 MMIKMAIVQAMKAALG
-924 ESMSKSGGT
+924 Y
-933 WGAVGSAI
+933 
-941 VSAFGKKDGGIVQRF
+941 
-956 SNGGAVWGAGTATSD
+956 SD
-971 SIPAMLSNGEFVIN
+971 
-985 AASTRRH
+985 
-992 RALLEAINKN
+992 
-1002 RYASG
+1002 G
-1007 GVVGGVPSP
+1007 GVVESSSAASVPANTGFDNLFATGGYTGAGGKYEPAGIVHKGEVVFSQRDVRNHGGVAAVERLRLRGYADGGVVGVPSP
-1016 ALFGTKPA
+1016 ALFGAKPA

>member
-383 GRTGTTEEQ
+383 GREKTTEEQ
-392 LEKAQRELD
+392 LEEAQRELD

-412 GSLFPSRAQA
+412 GSLFPSRARS
-422 QILKQESVVVAL
+422 QILTQESKVVAL
-434 QARKAREDAEAAA
+434 KARLARENAEAAA
-447 AGKRQQQNKNQTEGR
+447 AGKRQQQIKNQTEGR

-473 TRDEQ
+473 TPDEQ
-478 KQRAH
+478 RKRAH
-483 RENDKALEKALDGLT
+483 RENDEARKKALDGVT
-498 DPKKR
+498 DPKER
-503 QAAINKHARN
+503 RAIINKYARN
-513 RRRINESYADKRG
+513 ARRIDESYADKRG
-526 RRGKSKT
+526 GRGKSKT

-627 GDLGKALTAYHSG
+627 GDLSKALTAYHSG
-640 EGNVDKGRIGPV
+640 EGNVDRGRIGPI

-679 RNFVDIP
+679 RDFVDIP
-686 ISGYEKWS
+686 ISGYEKWH

-708 ALEILNGNRAIG
+708 VLEILNGNRAIG

-726 SDPTFSEWTLKQQA
+726 SDPIFGEWTLEQQSA
-740 DARARAEQADAQEDL
+740 ARALAEQADAQEDL

-802 WDKQIAAAQKEGVP
+802 WDKQIAAARREGAP
-816 SDVLAMLEQGKAE
+816 PDVLAMLEQGKAE
-829 GLDALTGMQRKRR
+829 SLDTLAGMQQQQR
-842 ESDNDWQAGLKDGI
+842 ESDNNWRAGLKGGVD
-856 TEYIE
+856 EYIK

-909 MMIKMALFNAMKAAG
+909 MMIKMAIVQAMKAAV
-924 ESMSKSGGT
+924 GG
-933 WGAVGSAI
+933 
-941 VSAFGKKDGGIVQRF
+941 
-956 SNGGAVWGAGTATSD
+956 
-971 SIPAMLSNGEFVIN
+971 
-985 AASTRRH
+985 
-992 RALLEAINKN
+992 
-1002 RYASG
+1002 YAEG
-1007 GVVGGVPSP
+1007 GVVGGGFASGGYTGAGGKYEPAGIVHKGEVVFSQRDVRNHGGVAAVERLRLRGYADGGVVGVPSP
-1016 ALFGTKPA
+1016 ALFGAKPA

-1070 RIGNISHTAA
+1070 RIGNISHNAA

>member
-184 VVTPTRLLFGSAAVA
+184 VVTPTRLLFGGAAAA
-199 AGTLAYALYQGAE
+199 AGALAYALHQGAE

-348 EVMAQKVVAD
+348 EAMAQKVVAD

-383 GRTGTTEEQ
+383 GREKTTEELLKEAEAQ
-392 LEKAQRELD
+392 LEA
-401 FMRKAYGPDMS
+401 MRRPGYGSDMG
-412 GSLFPSRAQA
+412 GSPFPAASQA
-422 QILKQESVVVAL
+422 QILKQESKVVAL
-434 QARKAREDAEAAA
+434 QARKAREDADAAA
-447 AGKRQQQNKNQTEGR
+447 AGKRQQQNKNQTEGS

-473 TRDEQ
+473 TPDEQ
-478 KQRAH
+478 RKRAH
-483 RENDKALEKALDGLT
+483 WENDKALEKALDGLT
-498 DPKKR
+498 DAKKR

-513 RRRINESYADKRG
+513 RRRINESYADKRHG
-526 RRGKSKT
+526 RGKSKT

-627 GDLGKALTAYHSG
+627 GDLSKALTAYHSG
-640 EGNVDKGRIGPV
+640 EGNVDRGRIGPI

-679 RNFVDIP
+679 RDFVDIP
-686 ISGYEKWS
+686 ISGYEKWH

-708 ALEILNGNRAIG
+708 VLEILNGNRAIG

-726 SDPTFSEWTLKQQA
+726 SDPTFGEWTLEQQSA
-740 DARARAEQADAQEDL
+740 ARALAEQADAQEDL

-802 WDKQIAAAQKEGVP
+802 WDKQIAAARKEGAP
-816 SDVLAMLEQGKAE
+816 PDVLAMLEQGKAE
-829 GLDALTGMQRKRR
+829 GLDTLAGMQKQQR
-842 ESDNDWQAGLKDGI
+842 ESDNNWQAGLKGGVD
-856 TEYIE
+856 EYIK

-869 MENATVQTFEKMGD
+869 MQNATVQTFEKMGD

-909 MMIKMALFNAMKAAG
+909 MMIKMAIVQAMKAALG
-924 ESMSKSGGT
+924 Y
-933 WGAVGSAI
+933 
-941 VSAFGKKDGGIVQRF
+941 
-956 SNGGAVWGAGTATSD
+956 SD
-971 SIPAMLSNGEFVIN
+971 
-985 AASTRRH
+985 
-992 RALLEAINKN
+992 
-1002 RYASG
+1002 G
-1007 GVVGGVPSP
+1007 GVVEGSSAASVPNTSFDNLFSTGGYTGAGGKYEPAGIVHKGEVVFSQRDVRNHGGVAAVERLRLRGYADGGVVGVPSP
-1016 ALFGTKPA
+1016 ALFGAKPA

-1059 QIAKAEIADSW
+1059 QIAQAEIADSW

>member
-178 YKGLSS
+178 FKGLSS
-184 VVTPTRLLFGSAAVA
+184 VVTPARLLFGGAAVA

-401 FMRKAYGPDMS
+401 FMREAYGPDMS
-412 GSLFPSRAQA
+412 GSLFPSLARAQ
-422 QILKQESVVVAL
+422 LLTKESEVVAL
-434 QARKAREDAEAAA
+434 KARKARENADAAA

-473 TRDEQ
+473 TREQ
-478 KQRAH
+478 QRQRAL
-483 RENDKALEKALDGLT
+483 RENDEARKKALDGIT
-498 DPKKR
+498 DAKER
-503 QAAINKHARN
+503 QAIIDRHAENERL
-513 RRRINESYADKRG
+513 INESYADKKG

-540 NKTVLSQAAQ
+540 NKAVLSQAAQ

-640 EGNVDKGRIGPV
+640 EGNVDRGRIGPV

-664 GWLAGGKGE
+664 SWLAGGKGE

-679 RNFVDIP
+679 RDFVDIP

-726 SDPTFSEWTLKQQA
+726 SDPTFGEWTLKQQA
-740 DARARAEQADAQEDL
+740 DARALAEQADEQEDL
-755 RRVSERYA
+755 RRVTERYA

-802 WDKQIAAAQKEGVP
+802 WDKQIAAARREGAP
-816 SDVLAMLEQGKAE
+816 PDVLANLNQGKADSM
-829 GLDALTGMQRKRR
+829 GLLSETQRKRR

-909 MMIKMALFNAMKAAG
+909 MMIKMAIVQAMKAAV
-924 ESMSKSGGT
+924 GG
-933 WGAVGSAI
+933 
-941 VSAFGKKDGGIVQRF
+941 
-956 SNGGAVWGAGTATSD
+956 
-971 SIPAMLSNGEFVIN
+971 
-985 AASTRRH
+985 
-992 RALLEAINKN
+992 
-1002 RYASG
+1002 YAEG
-1007 GVVGGVPSP
+1007 GVVGGGFASGGYTGAGGKYEPAGIVHKGEVVFSQRDVRNHGGVAAVERLRLRGYADGGVVGVPSP
-1016 ALFGTKPA
+1016 ALFGAKPA
-1024 GGLTVNLTVNVE
+1024 GGLTVNLTVNVDG
-1036 NGGGDTEQ
+1036 GGGDTEQ
-1044 QVRQGVEAGMREAMR
+1044 QVRQGVEAGLREAMR

-1070 RIGNISHTAA
+1070 RIGNISHNAA

>member
-8 IGADVS
+8 IGVDAS
-14 GVETGVAKAKKS
+14 GVEAGVEKAKKS
-26 IHSLTVSVEQ
+26 IKSLGQAAQQ
-36 GGRRI
+36 GGRQA

-57 GFEAADKRVERSL
+57 GFEEANRRMERSL
-70 KSMERAI
+70 KSMQNAI

-107 ALNPFL
+107 ALNPYL

-178 YKGLSS
+178 FRGLSS
-184 VVTPTRLLFGSAAVA
+184 VITPARLLFGGAAAA

-237 AAQNAGDITGRYTE
+237 AAQNAGDITSRYAE

-261 SGRVAGENFESF
+261 SGRVAGENFEAF
-273 ARSIALQ
+273 ARSIVLQ

-383 GRTGTTEEQ
+383 GREKTTEELLKEAEAQ
-392 LEKAQRELD
+392 LEA
-401 FMRKAYGPDMS
+401 MRRPGYGSDMG
-412 GSLFPSRAQA
+412 GSPFPAASQA
-422 QILKQESVVVAL
+422 QILTQESRVLAL
-434 QARKAREDAEAAA
+434 RARQAQENAEAAA

-462 AAQDAIAERYA
+462 AAQDAIAQRYA

-478 KQRAH
+478 WKRAL
-483 RENDKALEKALDGLT
+483 RENDEALEKALDGLT

-503 QAAINKHARN
+503 QAAIDDHARN
-513 RRRINESYADKRG
+513 RRRINESYADKR
-526 RRGKSKT
+526 KSKT
-533 EKAKFTV
+533 EKEKFTV
-540 NKTVLSQAAQ
+540 NRTVLSQAAQ

-640 EGNVDKGRIGPV
+640 ERNVDRGTIGPI

-664 GWLAGGKGE
+664 GWLSGGKGE

-686 ISGYEKWS
+686 VSGYEKWH

-701 AEAEAKR
+701 ADAEAKR

-726 SDPTFSEWTLKQQA
+726 SDPTFGEWTLKQQA

-802 WDKQIAAAQKEGVP
+802 WDKQIAAAHKEGVP

-829 GLDALTGMQRKRR
+829 GLDTLAGMQRKRR

-909 MMIKMALFNAMKAAG
+909 MMIKMAIVQAMKAAV
-924 ESMSKSGGT
+924 GG
-933 WGAVGSAI
+933 
-941 VSAFGKKDGGIVQRF
+941 
-956 SNGGAVWGAGTATSD
+956 
-971 SIPAMLSNGEFVIN
+971 
-985 AASTRRH
+985 
-992 RALLEAINKN
+992 
-1002 RYASG
+1002 YAEG
-1007 GVVGGVPSP
+1007 GVVGGGFASGGYTGAGGKYEPAGIVHKGEVVFSQRDVRNHGGVAAVERLRLRGYADGGVVGVPSP
-1016 ALFGTKPA
+1016 ALFGAKPA
-1024 GGLTVNLTVNVE
+1024 GGMTVNLTVNVE

-1044 QVRQGVEAGMREAMR
+1044 QVRQGVEAGLREAMR

>member
-107 ALNPFL
+107 ALNPYL

-178 YKGLSS
+178 FKGLSS
-184 VVTPTRLLFGSAAVA
+184 VVTPARLLFGGAAVA

-333 QEAVELVQRKYAAET
+333 QEAVELVQRRYAAET

-383 GRTGTTEEQ
+383 GREKTTEELLKEAKAQ
-392 LEKAQRELD
+392 LEA
-401 FMRKAYGPDMS
+401 MRHPGYGSDMG
-412 GSLFPSRAQA
+412 GSPFPAASQA

-434 QARKAREDAEAAA
+434 QARKAREDAAAAA
-447 AGKRQQQNKNQTEGR
+447 AGKRQQEVKNQVDGLR
-462 AAQDAIAERYA
+462 SLDAVSERYA
-473 TRDEQ
+473 THEQ
-478 KQRAH
+478 QRQRAL
-483 RENDKALEKALDGLT
+483 RENDEARKKALDGIT
-498 DPKKR
+498 DAKKR
-503 QAAINKHARN
+503 QAIIDRHAANARL
-513 RRRINESYADKRG
+513 INESYADKRG

-582 SSVGAHGAF
+582 SSVGAPGAF

-640 EGNVDKGRIGPV
+640 EGNVDRGRIGPV

-679 RNFVDIP
+679 RDFVDIP
-686 ISGYEKWS
+686 ISGYEKWH

-726 SDPTFSEWTLKQQA
+726 SDPTFGEWTLEQQSA
-740 DARARAEQADAQEDL
+740 ARALAEQADAQEDL

-802 WDKQIAAAQKEGVP
+802 WDKQIAAARREGAP
-816 SDVLAMLEQGKAE
+816 PDVLAMLEQGKAE
-829 GLDALTGMQRKRR
+829 SLDTLAGMQQQQR
-842 ESDNDWQAGLKDGI
+842 ESDNNWRAGLKGGVD
-856 TEYIE
+856 EYIK

-869 MENATVQTFEKMGD
+869 MQNATVQTFEKMGD

-909 MMIKMALFNAMKAAG
+909 MMIKMAMVHAMYA
-924 ESMSKSGGT
+924 
-933 WGAVGSAI
+933 AVG
-941 VSAFGKKDGGIVQRF
+941 G
-956 SNGGAVWGAGTATSD
+956 
-971 SIPAMLSNGEFVIN
+971 
-985 AASTRRH
+985 
-992 RALLEAINKN
+992 
-1002 RYASG
+1002 YAEG
-1007 GVVGGVPSP
+1007 GVVGGGFASGGYTGAGGKYEPAGIVHKGEVVFSQRDVRNHGGVAAVERLRLRGYADGGVVGVPSP
-1016 ALFGTKPA
+1016 ALFGAKPA

>member
-1 MADNMIR
+1 
-8 IGADVS
+8 
-14 GVETGVAKAKKS
+14 
-26 IHSLTVSVEQ
+26 
-36 GGRRI
+36 
-41 SAGMKPAADG
+41 
-51 AAAAAA
+51 
-57 GFEAADKRVERSL
+57 
-70 KSMERAI
+70 MERAI

-184 VVTPTRLLFGSAAVA
+184 VVTPTRLLFGGAAAA

-348 EVMAQKVVAD
+348 EVMSKKVVAD
-358 LGLIESAWKGIK
+358 LGLIESAWKRIGET
-370 DAAAGAWDGIKSF
+370 ASGAWDNIKSI
-383 GRTGTTEEQ
+383 GRTDTTEEQ
-392 LEKAQRELD
+392 LARAQRELKV
-401 FMRKAYGPDMS
+401 MRMGYGASDS
-412 GSLFPSRAQA
+412 EFGWTQTPSSSQLAQ
-422 QILKQESVVVAL
+422 QESLVVAL
-434 QARKAREDAEAAA
+434 KARKAREDAAAAA
-447 AGKRQQQNKNQTEGR
+447 AGKRQQEVKNQVDGLR
-462 AAQDAIAERYA
+462 SLDAVSDRYA
-473 TRDEQ
+473 TREQ
-478 KQRAH
+478 QRQRAL
-483 RENDKALEKALDGLT
+483 RENDEARKKALEGIT
-498 DPKKR
+498 DAKKR
-503 QAAINKHARN
+503 QAIIDRHAANARL
-513 RRRINESYADKRG
+513 INESYADKKG
-526 RRGKSKT
+526 KRGKSKT
-533 EKAKFTV
+533 EKEKFTV

-563 KNLLAAL
+563 KHLLAAL
-570 SMQESRGNPNAR
+570 SMQESRGNLNAR

-640 EGNVDKGRIGPV
+640 EGNVDRGRIGPV

-664 GWLAGGKGE
+664 NWLAGGKGE

-679 RNFVDIP
+679 RDFVDIP
-686 ISGYEKWS
+686 ISGYEKWH

-708 ALEILNGNRAIG
+708 ALEVLNGNRAIG

-726 SDPTFSEWTLKQQA
+726 SDPTFGEWTLKQQA
-740 DARARAEQADAQEDL
+740 DARELAEKADAQEDL

-802 WDKQIAAAQKEGVP
+802 WDKQIAAEQKEGVP
-816 SDVLAMLEQGKAE
+816 SDVLANLNQGKADSM
-829 GLDALTGMQRKRR
+829 GLLSETQRKRR

-856 TEYIE
+856 AEYIE

-869 MENATVQTFEKMGD
+869 MENGTVQTFETMGD

-909 MMIKMALFNAMKAAG
+909 MMIKMAIVQAMKAALG
-924 ESMSKSGGT
+924 Y
-933 WGAVGSAI
+933 
-941 VSAFGKKDGGIVQRF
+941 
-956 SNGGAVWGAGTATSD
+956 SD
-971 SIPAMLSNGEFVIN
+971 
-985 AASTRRH
+985 
-992 RALLEAINKN
+992 
-1002 RYASG
+1002 G
-1007 GVVGGVPSP
+1007 GVVESSSAASVPATGLDNLFATGGYTGAGGKYEPAGIVHKGEVVFSQRDVRNHGGVAAVERLRLRGYADGGVVGVPSP
-1016 ALFGTKPA
+1016 ALFGAKPA

-1044 QVRQGVEAGMREAMR
+1044 QVRQGVEAGLREAMR

-1070 RIGNISHTAA
+1070 RIGNISHNAA

>member
-14 GVETGVAKAKKS
+14 GVETGVEKAKKS

-51 AAAAAA
+51 AAAAA
-57 GFEAADKRVERSL
+57 GFEEANRRMERSL
-70 KSMERAI
+70 KSMQNAI

-107 ALNPFL
+107 ALNPYL

-178 YKGLSS
+178 FKGLSS
-184 VVTPTRLLFGSAAVA
+184 VITPARLLFGGAAVA

-224 GEAAGVSAGQMQA
+224 GEAAGVSAGRMQA
-237 AAQNAGDITGRYTE
+237 AAQNAGDITSRYAE

-383 GRTGTTEEQ
+383 GREKTTEEQ
-392 LEKAQRELD
+392 LEEAQRELD

-412 GSLFPSRAQA
+412 GSLFPSRARSQLLA
-422 QILKQESVVVAL
+422 KESEVVAL
-434 QARKAREDAEAAA
+434 KARKAREDADAAA
-447 AGKRQQQNKNQTEGR
+447 AGKRQQEVKNQVDGLR
-462 AAQDAIAERYA
+462 SLDALAERYA
-473 TRDEQ
+473 TREQ
-478 KQRAH
+478 QRQRAL
-483 RENDKALEKALDGLT
+483 RENDEARKKALDGIT
-498 DPKKR
+498 DAKER
-503 QAAINKHARN
+503 QAIIDRHAANARL
-513 RRRINESYADKRG
+513 INESYADKRG

-640 EGNVDKGRIGPV
+640 EGNVDRGRIGPI

-708 ALEILNGNRAIG
+708 VLEILNGNRAIG

-726 SDPTFSEWTLKQQA
+726 SDPTFGEWTLKQQA
-740 DARARAEQADAQEDL
+740 DARELAEKADAQEDL

-774 EEADQ
+774 EDADQ

-802 WDKQIAAAQKEGVP
+802 WDKQIAAARREGASP
-816 SDVLAMLEQGKAE
+816 DVLAMLEQGKAE
-829 GLDALTGMQRKRR
+829 GLDTLAGMQKQQR
-842 ESDNDWQAGLKDGI
+842 ESDNNWQAGLKGGVN
-856 TEYIE
+856 EYIK

-909 MMIKMALFNAMKAAG
+909 MLIKMAIVQAMKAALG
-924 ESMSKSGGT
+924 Y
-933 WGAVGSAI
+933 
-941 VSAFGKKDGGIVQRF
+941 
-956 SNGGAVWGAGTATSD
+956 SD
-971 SIPAMLSNGEFVIN
+971 
-985 AASTRRH
+985 
-992 RALLEAINKN
+992 
-1002 RYASG
+1002 G
-1007 GVVGGVPSP
+1007 GVVEGSSAASVPNTSFDNLFATGGYTGAGGKYEPAGIVHKGEVVFSQRDVRNHGGVAAVERLRLRGYADGGVVGVPSP
-1016 ALFGTKPA
+1016 ALFGAKPA

>member
-8 IGADVS
+8 IGVDAS
-14 GVETGVAKAKKS
+14 GVEAGVEKAKKS
-26 IHSLTVSVEQ
+26 IKSLGQAAQQ
-36 GGRRI
+36 GGRQA

-57 GFEAADKRVERSL
+57 GFEEANRRMERSL
-70 KSMERAI
+70 KSMQNAI

-107 ALNPFL
+107 ALNPYL

-178 YKGLSS
+178 FRGLSS
-184 VVTPTRLLFGSAAVA
+184 VITPARLLFGGAAAA

-383 GRTGTTEEQ
+383 GREKTTEELLKEAEAQ
-392 LEKAQRELD
+392 LEA
-401 FMRKAYGPDMS
+401 MRRPGYGSDMG
-412 GSLFPSRAQA
+412 GSPFPAASQA
-422 QILKQESVVVAL
+422 QILTQESRVLAL
-434 QARKAREDAEAAA
+434 RARKAQEDADAAA

-462 AAQDAIAERYA
+462 AAQDAIAEHYA
-473 TRDEQ
+473 THEQ
-478 KQRAH
+478 QRQRAL
-483 RENDKALEKALDGLT
+483 RENDEARKKALDGIT
-498 DPKKR
+498 DAKER
-503 QAAINKHARN
+503 QAIIDRHAEN
-513 RRRINESYADKRG
+513 ERRINESYADKRG
-526 RRGKSKT
+526 KRAK
-533 EKAKFTV
+533 KAKFTV

-591 QFMPA
+591 QFMPD

-640 EGNVDKGRIGPV
+640 EGNVDKGRIGPI

-664 GWLAGGKGE
+664 SWLAGGKGE

-694 EDFNRRA
+694 EEFNRRA

-708 ALEILNGNRAIG
+708 VLEILNGNRAIG

-726 SDPTFSEWTLKQQA
+726 SDPTFGKWTLKQQA
-740 DARARAEQADAQEDL
+740 DARELAEKADAQEDL

-802 WDKQIAAAQKEGVP
+802 WDKQIAAAQKEGAP
-816 SDVLAMLEQGKAE
+816 SGVLAMLEQGKAE
-829 GLDALTGMQRKRR
+829 SLDTLAGMQRKRR
-842 ESDNDWQAGLKDGI
+842 ENDNDWRAGLKDGI

-1016 ALFGTKPA
+1016 ALFGAKPA

-1044 QVRQGVEAGMREAMR
+1044 QVQQGVEAGLREAMR

-1070 RIGNISHTAA
+1070 RIGNISHNAA

>member
-14 GVETGVAKAKKS
+14 GVEAGVAKAKKS

-107 ALNPFL
+107 ALNPYL

-383 GRTGTTEEQ
+383 GREKTTEELLKEAEAQ
-392 LEKAQRELD
+392 LEA
-401 FMRKAYGPDMS
+401 MRRPGYGSDMG
-412 GSLFPSRAQA
+412 GSPFPAASQA
-422 QILKQESVVVAL
+422 QILTQESRVLAL
-434 QARKAREDAEAAA
+434 RARKAQEDAEAAA
-447 AGKRQQQNKNQTEGR
+447 AGKRQQQNKNQTEGS

-526 RRGKSKT
+526 RRAKSKT

-640 EGNVDKGRIGPV
+640 EGNVDRGRIGPI

-664 GWLAGGKGE
+664 SWLAGGKGE

-694 EDFNRRA
+694 EEFNRRA

-708 ALEILNGNRAIG
+708 VLEVLNGNRAIG

-726 SDPTFSEWTLKQQA
+726 SDPTFGEWTLKQQA
-740 DARARAEQADAQEDL
+740 DARELAEKADAQEDL
-755 RRVSERYA
+755 RRVTERYA

-774 EEADQ
+774 EDVDQ

-816 SDVLAMLEQGKAE
+816 SDVLTNLNQGKADSM
-829 GLDALTGMQRKRR
+829 GLLSETQRKRR

-909 MMIKMALFNAMKAAG
+909 MMIKMAIVQAMKAAV
-924 ESMSKSGGT
+924 GG
-933 WGAVGSAI
+933 
-941 VSAFGKKDGGIVQRF
+941 
-956 SNGGAVWGAGTATSD
+956 
-971 SIPAMLSNGEFVIN
+971 
-985 AASTRRH
+985 
-992 RALLEAINKN
+992 
-1002 RYASG
+1002 YAEG
-1007 GVVGGVPSP
+1007 GVVGGGFATGGYTGAGGKYEPAGIVHKGEVVFSQRDVRNHGGVAAVERLRLRGYADGGVVGVPSP
-1016 ALFGTKPA
+1016 ALFGAKPA

-1070 RIGNISHTAA
+1070 RIGNISHNAA

>member
-14 GVETGVAKAKKS
+14 GVETGVEKAKKS

-147 VTQLAGG
+147 ITQLAGG

-178 YKGLSS
+178 FKGLSS
-184 VVTPTRLLFGSAAVA
+184 VITPARLLFGATAAA

-348 EVMAQKVVAD
+348 EAMAQKVVAD

-383 GRTGTTEEQ
+383 GREKTTEELLKEAKAQ
-392 LEKAQRELD
+392 LEA
-401 FMRKAYGPDMS
+401 MRRPGYGSDMG
-412 GSLFPSRAQA
+412 GSPFPAASQA
-422 QILKQESVVVAL
+422 QILKQESRVLAL
-434 QARKAREDAEAAA
+434 EARKAREDADAAA
-447 AGKRQQQNKNQTEGR
+447 AGKRQQQNKNQTEGL

-483 RENDKALEKALDGLT
+483 QENDKALEKALDGLT

-503 QAAINKHARN
+503 KAAIDKHARN
-513 RRRINESYADKRG
+513 ARRIDKSYADNRG
-526 RRGKSKT
+526 GRGKSKT
-533 EKAKFTV
+533 KKAKFTV

-591 QFMPA
+591 QFMPD

-640 EGNVDKGRIGPV
+640 EGNVDKGRIGPI

-664 GWLAGGKGE
+664 SWLAGGKGE

-694 EDFNRRA
+694 EEFNRRA

-708 ALEILNGNRAIG
+708 VLEILNGNRAIG

-726 SDPTFSEWTLKQQA
+726 SDPTFGKWTLKQQA
-740 DARARAEQADAQEDL
+740 DARELAEKADAQEDL

-791 EEIERLTLARL
+791 EEIERLTLQRL
-802 WDKQIAAAQKEGVP
+802 WDKQIAAARREGAP

-829 GLDALTGMQRKRR
+829 GLDTLTGMQKQQR
-842 ESDNDWQAGLKDGI
+842 ESDNNWQAGLKGGVN
-856 TEYIE
+856 EYIK

-909 MMIKMALFNAMKAAG
+909 MLIKMAIVQAMKAAV
-924 ESMSKSGGT
+924 GG
-933 WGAVGSAI
+933 
-941 VSAFGKKDGGIVQRF
+941 
-956 SNGGAVWGAGTATSD
+956 
-971 SIPAMLSNGEFVIN
+971 
-985 AASTRRH
+985 
-992 RALLEAINKN
+992 
-1002 RYASG
+1002 YAEG
-1007 GVVGGVPSP
+1007 GVVGGGFASGGYTGAGGKYEPAGIVHKGEVVFSQRDVRNHGGVAAVERLRLRGYADGGVVGVPSP

-1059 QIAKAEIADSW
+1059 QIAQAEIADSW

>member
-184 VVTPTRLLFGSAAVA
+184 VVTPTRLLFGGAAAA
-199 AGTLAYALYQGAE
+199 AGALAYALHQGAE

-348 EVMAQKVVAD
+348 EAMAQKVVAD

-383 GRTGTTEEQ
+383 GREKTTEELLKEAEAQ
-392 LEKAQRELD
+392 LEA
-401 FMRKAYGPDMS
+401 MRRPGYGSDMG
-412 GSLFPSRAQA
+412 GSPFPAASQA
-422 QILKQESVVVAL
+422 QILKQESKVVAL
-434 QARKAREDAEAAA
+434 QARKAREDADAAA
-447 AGKRQQQNKNQTEGR
+447 AGKRQQQNKNQTEGS

-473 TRDEQ
+473 TPDEQ
-478 KQRAH
+478 RKRAH
-483 RENDKALEKALDGLT
+483 WENDKALEKALDGLT
-498 DPKKR
+498 DAKKR

-513 RRRINESYADKRG
+513 RRRINESYADKSHG
-526 RRGKSKT
+526 RGKSKT

-627 GDLGKALTAYHSG
+627 GDLSKALTAYHSG
-640 EGNVDKGRIGPV
+640 EGNVDRGRIGPI

-679 RNFVDIP
+679 RDFVDIP
-686 ISGYEKWS
+686 ISGYEKWH

-708 ALEILNGNRAIG
+708 VLEILNGNRAIG

-726 SDPTFSEWTLKQQA
+726 SDPTFGEWTLEQQSA
-740 DARARAEQADAQEDL
+740 ARALAEQADAQEDL

-802 WDKQIAAAQKEGVP
+802 WDKQIAAARKEGAP
-816 SDVLAMLEQGKAE
+816 PDVLAMLEQGKAE
-829 GLDALTGMQRKRR
+829 GLDTLAGMQKQQR
-842 ESDNDWQAGLKDGI
+842 ESDNNWQAGLKGGVD
-856 TEYIE
+856 EYIK

-869 MENATVQTFEKMGD
+869 MQNATVQTFEKMGD

-909 MMIKMALFNAMKAAG
+909 MMIKMAIVQAMKAALG
-924 ESMSKSGGT
+924 Y
-933 WGAVGSAI
+933 
-941 VSAFGKKDGGIVQRF
+941 
-956 SNGGAVWGAGTATSD
+956 SD
-971 SIPAMLSNGEFVIN
+971 
-985 AASTRRH
+985 
-992 RALLEAINKN
+992 
-1002 RYASG
+1002 G
-1007 GVVGGVPSP
+1007 GVVEGSSAASVPNTSFDNLFSTGGYTGAGGKYEPAGIVHKGEVVFSQRDVRNHGGVAAVERLRLRGYADGGVVGVPSP
-1016 ALFGTKPA
+1016 ALFGAKPA

-1059 QIAKAEIADSW
+1059 QIAQAEIADSW